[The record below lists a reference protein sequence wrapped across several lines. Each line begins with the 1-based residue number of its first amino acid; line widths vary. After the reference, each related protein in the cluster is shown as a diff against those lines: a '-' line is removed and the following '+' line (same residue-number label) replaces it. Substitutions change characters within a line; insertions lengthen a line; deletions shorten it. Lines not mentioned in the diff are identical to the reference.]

1 MRRFFVDSSNI
12 NGSRAFLA
20 GSDARH
26 IQQVLR
32 LTPGDFIML
41 FDGSG
46 NEYESIIEKILH
58 NKVSVVLKDKK
69 SSTSESPVQLIA
81 AQAILK
87 DRKMDTL
94 LRQLTELG
102 VTKWI
107 PFSAERSVPRPDANR
122 MGKRIQRWEKIARE
136 SLKQCKR
143 GCLPKIDEYRTFKNV
158 MDYARECDLKIMFHQ
173 DARDV
178 IEPFIADNMARNM
191 AGKRIFL
198 MFGPEGGFSQ
208 DEVDM
213 ALEKGFKAVRIGPR
227 ILRAETAPVAACAI
241 VQYIFGDMGSNSS

>member
-1 MRRFFVDSSNI
+1 
-12 NGSRAFLA
+12 
-20 GSDARH
+20 
-26 IQQVLR
+26 VLR

-122 MGKRIQRWEKIARE
+122 IAKRIQRWEKIVRE

-143 GCLPKIDEYRTFKNV
+143 GCLPKID
-158 MDYARECDLKIMFHQ
+158 A
-173 DARDV
+173 
-178 IEPFIADNMARNM
+178 
-191 AGKRIFL
+191 
-198 MFGPEGGFSQ
+198 
-208 DEVDM
+208 
-213 ALEKGFKAVRIGPR
+213 
-227 ILRAETAPVAACAI
+227 
-241 VQYIFGDMGSNSS
+241 